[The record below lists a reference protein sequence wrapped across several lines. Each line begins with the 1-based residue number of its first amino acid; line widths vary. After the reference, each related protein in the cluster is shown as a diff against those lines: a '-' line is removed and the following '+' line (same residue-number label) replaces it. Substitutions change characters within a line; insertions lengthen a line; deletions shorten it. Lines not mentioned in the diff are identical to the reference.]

1 MQFCIVSLVQILT
14 VTLCNVSLLLLFC
27 FCSVQAIMEICVA
40 DDLKKNI
47 LTKQD
52 NADIRQ
58 CCDPPPDLLPGVACY
73 YVKINCVSECIEVG
87 NELPN

>member
-1 MQFCIVSLVQILT
+1 
-14 VTLCNVSLLLLFC
+14 
-27 FCSVQAIMEICVA
+27 MEICVA

-58 CCDPPPDLLPGVACY
+58 CCDPPPDLLPGVTCY